1 MGYLRPC
8 DYGVFA
14 HQCNQ
19 NWLTRTLSFYDLNKQ
34 KGQNALTLYTKRGE
48 ELRDRLLHQNSRA
61 CPFVTSF
68 LRLAYLPN

>member
-1 MGYLRPC
+1 MT
-8 DYGVFA
+8 
-14 HQCNQ
+14 
-19 NWLTRTLSFYDLNKQ
+19 LTNK